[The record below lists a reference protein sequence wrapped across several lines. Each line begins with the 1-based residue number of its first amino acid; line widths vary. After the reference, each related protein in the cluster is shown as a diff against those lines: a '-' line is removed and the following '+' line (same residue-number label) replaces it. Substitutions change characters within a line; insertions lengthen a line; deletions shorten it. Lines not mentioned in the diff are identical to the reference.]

1 MERNKKIILGIV
13 IAIITVVAIVVVVSI
28 VTNPYYGLKNQQQVE
43 ANFRLYDQNND
54 GYLDINDLEYRAN
67 SPNMMGTAEDPNI
80 TLQKYDTNNDGKIN
94 LTECDN
100 WMG

>member
-1 MERNKKIILGIV
+1 MEKNKKIIISIVVAV
-13 IAIITVVAIVVVVSI
+13 IAVVSIIFVASI

-43 ANFRLYDQNND
+43 GNFRLYDQNNN
-54 GYLDINDLEYRAN
+54 GYLDINDLEYRAE

-80 TLQKYDTNNDGKIN
+80 TLQKYDKNNDGKLN
-94 LTECDN
+94 MTEVDN